1 MIPEP
6 VLHAFGLHSNEVTIT
21 PVQIGLINHTWKVVH
36 DDHAFIL
43 QQVNDAVFKKP
54 EDISFN
60 IAAIGS
66 YLQVHKPGYF
76 FVAPLKSAD
85 GNELLY
91 IKGQGY
97 FRMFPFVAGSHTVD
111 TVETPEQAYEAAR
124 QFGKFTASL
133 SGFDHTTL
141 KTTIPHF
148 HDLSLRYQNFNYSLK
163 TANSNRL
170 QESAAVI
177 GRLKGW
183 YHIVEKFEQTRRSG
197 ACKLRVMHHDA
208 KISNVLF
215 DEHNKGICVI
225 DLDTLMPGYFF
236 SDPGDMMRTYL
247 CPVNEE
253 EADYGR
259 IDIRFPFYEAI
270 TAGYLSEMK
279 DELTE
284 TEKTYFFF
292 SGAFMIYMQALR
304 FATDYLNND
313 MYYGSAYPGQN
324 LVRAGNQAVLLEK
337 FLEKEESLK
346 VVI

>member
-97 FRMFPFVAGSHTVD
+97 FRMFPFVAGSHTID

-124 QFGKFTASL
+124 QFGTFTASL
-133 SGFDHTTL
+133 AGFDHKAL
-141 KTTIPHF
+141 KTTIPRF
-148 HDLSLRYQNFNYSLK
+148 HDLPFRYENFIEALK
-163 TANSNRL
+163 TGNSDRIK
-170 QESAAVI
+170 ESAPLI
-177 GRLKGW
+177 SRLKGW
-183 YHIVEKFEQTRRSG
+183 QPIADKFDKIRNSRVCNT
-197 ACKLRVMHHDA
+197 RVMHHDA

-215 DEHNKGICVI
+215 DSLDKGICVI
-225 DLDTLMPGYFF
+225 DLDTVMPGYFF
-236 SDPGDMMRTYL
+236 SDLGDMMRTYL

-253 EADYGR
+253 EADFAR
-259 IDIRFPFYEAI
+259 IGIRPYFYEAV
-270 TAGYLSEMK
+270 ADGYLASMK
-279 DELTE
+279 EELTE
-284 TEKTYFFF
+284 TEKSYFSY
-292 SGAFMIYMQALR
+292 SGACMIYMQALR

-313 MYYGSAYPGQN
+313 VYYGSAYPGHN
-324 LVRAGNQAVLLEK
+324 LVRAGNQAILLER
-337 FLEKEESLK
+337 FLESAGTLK
-346 VVI
+346 AVI